1 MKLAVLVSLLV
12 IVPFQVVTGSC
23 VGKTV
28 DVWVVNGQ
36 SLTGDGPL
44 NDPEPYV
51 KVSIGSQIRTTSV
64 IHSSSNPSW
73 WEEFRFFNA
82 SGNMLKIEI
91 WEADSG
97 LRGDDDHLGTCTE
110 QLISGGAQYHA
121 IQCRAS
127 DSGYVK
133 VIYKCF

>member
-51 KVSIGSQIRTTSV
+51 KVSC
-64 IHSSSNPSW
+64 
-73 WEEFRFFNA
+73 
-82 SGNMLKIEI
+82 L
-91 WEADSG
+91 
-97 LRGDDDHLGTCTE
+97 
-110 QLISGGAQYHA
+110 
-121 IQCRAS
+121 
-127 DSGYVK
+127 
-133 VIYKCF
+133 